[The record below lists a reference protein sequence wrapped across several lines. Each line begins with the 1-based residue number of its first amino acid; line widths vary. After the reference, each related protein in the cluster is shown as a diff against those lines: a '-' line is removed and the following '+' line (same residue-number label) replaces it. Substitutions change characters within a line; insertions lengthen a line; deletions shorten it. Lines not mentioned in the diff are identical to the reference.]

1 MAQDTGDAAT
11 APREPSITVIVNS
24 SVEAIDFDAWAQ
36 RYVAAVLAAD
46 KKTQHQSEAA

>member
-1 MAQDTGDAAT
+1 MAQEREGDAT
-11 APREPSITVIVNS
+11 TSREPNIRVIVNS

-46 KKTQHQSEAA
+46 KTKHRQSEAA